1 MISTDMNE
9 NLNVNTE
16 SSGGTR
22 FSEGKPGGW
31 AYMPLYGLILVS
43 PVSTGGAGKY
53 APEDWRE
60 GQSFSTLY
68 NAMWRH
74 LIETQQHGIWAI
86 DPKTNCYHLAHV
98 AWNLLTLLT
107 FMALG
112 RTDLDDI
119 TPWRGVTTAQKVKAE
134 QQAKAE
140 GVPVIDILRREGGP
154 WKTA

>member
-1 MISTDMNE
+1 MKE
-9 NLNVNTE
+9 NLTVNTE

-31 AYMPLYGLILVS
+31 AYMPLFGLNLIS
-43 PVSTGGAGKY
+43 PVSTGGAKKY

-74 LIETQQHGIWAI
+74 LLATQEHGIWAR
-86 DPKTNCYHLAHV
+86 DPATGCYHLAH
-98 AWNLLTLLT
+98 AGWNLLTLLT

-119 TPWRGVTTAQKVKAE
+119 TPWRGVTTAQKTEAE
-134 QQAKAE
+134 KTSKKIR
-140 GVPVIDILRREGGP
+140 VPVVEVLRQQKRIL
-154 WKTA
+154 K